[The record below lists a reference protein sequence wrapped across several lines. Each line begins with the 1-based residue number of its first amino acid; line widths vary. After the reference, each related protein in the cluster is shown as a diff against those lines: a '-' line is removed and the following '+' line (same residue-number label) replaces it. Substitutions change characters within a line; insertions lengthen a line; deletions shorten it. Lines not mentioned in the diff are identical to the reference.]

1 MGRERILV
9 VDDEAGVR
17 LGIRRFLEAKGYR
30 VQEADSCRGAE
41 DAFRSDP
48 PDAAIL
54 DFVLPDGN
62 GIDLVPRLKKLE
74 PSVPILMVTAHGSIE
89 LAVRAV
95 KEGADQFLTKPAQL
109 PSLLVML
116 ERLLEERRARRK
128 DLAVTTRQAREG
140 ADPFLGESPAIKR
153 LAEEVGKIC
162 ASESA
167 VLIQGETGTGKGVLA
182 RWLHDHGP
190 RAEEAFVDLN
200 CAGLSRDLLESELF
214 GHQAGAFT
222 GASQTKLGMFEV
234 AHRGTVFLDEIGD
247 MDPAVQPRLLK
258 VLEEHRFRRVGDIR
272 DKQVDIRLVA
282 ATHQDLTA
290 LVRQQR
296 FRSDLYFRVSTIP
309 LTVPPLRQR
318 PEDIPP
324 LARHLLERCGREMG
338 RAGVSVCPEAL
349 DALCEYSWP
358 GNIRELRNVL
368 ERALL
373 VSDEAAIRTQDLRLA
388 GPGLAVSTPFGREET
403 LVLSDLE
410 RSAIEAALAAE
421 NGNVECAARRLGIS
435 RSALYK
441 KIKRSERR

>member
-17 LGIRRFLEAKGYR
+17 LGIRRFLEAKGYQ

-128 DLAVTTRQAREG
+128 DLAETTRQAREG

-222 GASQTKLGMFEV
+222 GASQTKLGMLEV

-296 FRSDLYFRVSTIP
+296 FRSDLYFRISTIP

-318 PEDIPP
+318 PEDIPA

-373 VSDEAAIRTQDLRLA
+373 VSDEAAIRIQDLRLA

-410 RSAIEAALAAE
+410 RLAIEAALAAE